1 MCVSGTLRLFS
12 AEPRD
17 CGPGNL
23 VRAWRPHGEFQH
35 RQLGAASQ
43 VTRLP
48 KQLVSLLRAPP
59 PMSNAWDMD
68 RTDAP
73 RKPAQAAG
81 CQSLLWW
88 SWQTCWLQSH
98 CSEACLS
105 LTHTGCPVSLGA
117 GTRALCLH
125 LGWPS
130 PPDRLR
136 GLCTDLCP
144 HNQPPQLNLFV
155 VPSGILCSVARGRAT
170 WAPDTMLGKK
180 GDGKAF

>member
-1 MCVSGTLRLFS
+1 MLDQCPGVCIWGPEASP

-59 PMSNAWDMD
+59 PMSTAWDMD
-68 RTDAP
+68 RTPPGRA
-73 RKPAQAAG
+73 AQAAG
-81 CQSLLWW
+81 CQSLLRW

-136 GLCTDLCP
+136 G
-144 HNQPPQLNLFV
+144 
-155 VPSGILCSVARGRAT
+155 CSVQT
-170 WAPDTMLGKK
+170 CAPPPTSLLS
-180 GDGKAF
+180 